1 MKMYFRH
8 KIGTDDMTGVDCA
21 PLTLQDSIEKTR
33 QALNDAYAGFDNAI
47 EVDLIDSYIYEIN
60 SLQRRYKHLTDLAA
74 AETFPHEDSLS
85 KYPPVQPLVSQV
97 LG

>member
-1 MKMYFRH
+1 MKIYFRH

-47 EVDLIDSYIYEIN
+47 EVPKTI
-60 SLQRRYKHLTDLAA
+60 QR
-74 AETFPHEDSLS
+74 
-85 KYPPVQPLVSQV
+85 
-97 LG
+97 G

>member
-33 QALNDAYAGFDNAI
+33 QALNDAYAGFDNAL

-74 AETFPHEDSLS
+74 AETFPDEDSLS
-85 KYPPVQPLVSQV
+85 QYPPVQPLVGQV